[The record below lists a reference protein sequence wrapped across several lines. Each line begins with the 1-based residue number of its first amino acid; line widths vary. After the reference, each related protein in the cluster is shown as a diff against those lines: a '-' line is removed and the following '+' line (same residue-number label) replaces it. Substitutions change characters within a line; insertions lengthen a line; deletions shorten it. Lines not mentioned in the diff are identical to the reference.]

1 MACRLWRRLLL
12 HHWLGLVSC
21 GSLGRSHAAAGGD
34 RHLRLRRDGFGRP
47 HLRRDR
53 FGRPHLR
60 RDRFGRPH
68 LRRDRFGRP
77 HLRRDRFGRP
87 HLRRD
92 SRNRAGLVLLRRTG
106 GRHLY
111 RGRQPDVGAVPRLSL
126 GLRRSGRLGTGR
138 FRLGPCGDGLPVRRL
153 LRLRLHRLD
162 RGRRRRRGWRRRGW
176 RRRRRRRRRWRRLQQ
191 AVALRPSPDPV
202 GLGLD
207 NARGM
212 RLHSDAERDAKI
224 ERLLICQSELFG
236 ELMDADLAWQRM
248 PPSGPAGAATRPGNA
263 PRAQRPR
270 LPKPSDLARL
280 HVSPQGPY
288 EGAAVFGQVEA
299 GNVLAQPGTPPRA

>member
-1 MACRLWRRLLL
+1 MACRLWRRRLL

-21 GSLGRSHAAAGGD
+21 GSLGRSHAAARGD
-34 RHLRLRRDGFGRP
+34 RHLRLRRDRFGRAHP
-47 HLRRDR
+47 RRDR
-53 FGRPHLR
+53 FGRAHPR
-60 RDRFGRPH
+60 RDRFGRAHP
-68 LRRDRFGRP
+68 RRDRFGRA
-77 HLRRDRFGRP
+77 

-111 RGRQPDVGAVPRLSL
+111 GGRQPDVGAVPRLSL
-126 GLRRSGRLGTGR
+126 GLRRSGGLGTGR
-138 FRLGPCGDGLPVRRL
+138 FRLGPCGDGLPVPRL

-162 RGRRRRRGWRRRGW
+162 RGRRRGWRRRG

-224 ERLLICQSELFG
+224 ERLLICQSELFS

-248 PPSGPAGAATRPGNA
+248 PPSGPVGAATRPGNA
-263 PRAQRPR
+263 PRARRPR

-280 HVSPQGPY
+280 HVSPQGPS

-299 GNVLAQPGTPPRA
+299 GNVLAQPGTPPTA